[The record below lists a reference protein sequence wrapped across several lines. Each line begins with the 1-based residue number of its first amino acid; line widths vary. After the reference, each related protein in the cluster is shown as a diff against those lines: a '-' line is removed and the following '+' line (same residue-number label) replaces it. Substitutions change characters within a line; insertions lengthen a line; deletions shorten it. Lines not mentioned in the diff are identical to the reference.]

1 MERRGFL
8 MGALLGV
15 VVGGGV
21 AWLSSY
27 LREEAELAN
36 AAARVAQAE
45 EDLVEAADRANAL
58 ADRAREKLEAGGG
71 ASASEPVDPS
81 VPPKIG
87 PLDPDGRLL
96 SFAQQGEDL
105 VLKGVLE
112 QLDLTK
118 PTYLDIGSYHP
129 VVSNNT
135 YLLYA
140 VGGRGVLVEPNPFLA
155 EMSRRVRPE
164 DTMVEAGVTSGK
176 RGEADYYVIQGRP
189 QLNTFSKAQADRYLA
204 EGGKIEKTVKMPM
217 IPIDELLAEHFGES
231 PPDLLSIDVEGLD
244 LSVLQSMDF
253 ARWRPPVIC
262 VETLVYGSK
271 ALVPEIFDLLR
282 EQDYVVRGATFVNTI
297 FVDAKRLAEP
307 EAGEAKLGV
316 G

>member
-8 MGALLGV
+8 LGALLGV
-15 VVGGGV
+15 AVGGGV

-45 EDLVEAADRANAL
+45 EDLVEAAAQANDL
-58 ADRAREKLEAGGG
+58 AERARRKLEEGGG
-71 ASASEPVDPS
+71 SAPEPADPS
-81 VPPKIG
+81 IPPKIG

-105 VLKGVLE
+105 VLKGVLAE
-112 QLDLTK
+112 LGYDK

-155 EMSRRVRPE
+155 EMSRRVRPD
-164 DTMVEAGVTSGK
+164 DTMVEAGVAAAEE
-176 RGEADYYVIQGRP
+176 RAEADYYVIQGRP
-189 QLNTFSKAQADRYLA
+189 QLNTFSKEQADRYIA
-204 EGGKIEKTVKMPM
+204 EGGKIEKTVKMPL
-217 IPIDELLAEHFGES
+217 IPIDELLAEHFPES
-231 PPDLLSIDVEGLD
+231 PPDLLSLDVEGLD
-244 LSVLQSMDF
+244 LEVLRSMDF
-253 ARWRPPVIC
+253 ERWRPPVIC

-271 ALVPEIFDLLR
+271 ALVPEIFDVLR
-282 EQDYVVRGATFVNTI
+282 ERGYVVRGATFVNTI
-297 FVDAKRLAEP
+297 FVDAKRLREP
-307 EAGEAKLGV
+307 GQDDAKIGV